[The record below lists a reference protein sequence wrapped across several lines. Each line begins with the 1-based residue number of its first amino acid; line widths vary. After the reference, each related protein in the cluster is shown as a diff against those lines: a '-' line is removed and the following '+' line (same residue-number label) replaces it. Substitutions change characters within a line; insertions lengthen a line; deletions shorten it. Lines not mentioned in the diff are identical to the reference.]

1 MAIDQ
6 ATKKEFND
14 RIVIEKKLIN
24 DIEKDISMYRKA
36 LTANKKMAP
45 YFRLGISAKM
55 IQQVNLYLKM
65 NTLSEEMMNIK
76 NNSYLD
82 TARKILY
89 KIFSEL
95 ESIIKSDVDEAID
108 FNRDELDGITLF
120 TPKQKINLY
129 KHLKRATENLIKA
142 YGQNTKWRWSF
153 PEVYAKL
160 SVIGKNVID
169 FREMQSKRDPREEFY
184 YDRQELLTEVKEDLF
199 EASNHYRD
207 KFELSTK
214 SPNDLLAAV
223 RLLEALKRIAMVMRD
238 DEILKKAK
246 SGIEAYQ
253 ARLESDDDEKKK
265 QAKTGTA
272 KKK

>member
-1 MAIDQ
+1 MAVDQ
-6 ATKKEFND
+6 ATKKAFND
-14 RIVIEKKLIN
+14 RIVDEKKIIN
-24 DIEKDISMYRKA
+24 DLEKDISTYRKA

-45 YFRLGISAKM
+45 YFRLGISAKLL
-55 IQQVNLYLKM
+55 QQMNLYLKM
-65 NTLSEEMMNIK
+65 NSHSEEMMNIK

-89 KIFSEL
+89 KVFAEI
-95 ESIIKSDVDEAID
+95 ESIIKSEVDEPID
-108 FNRDELDGITLF
+108 FNREELDSIQLF
-120 TPKQKINLY
+120 NPKQKLNLY
-129 KHLKRATENLIKA
+129 KHLKKSTDSLIKA

-153 PEVYAKL
+153 PEVYAKFA
-160 SVIGKNVID
+160 VIGKNIID
-169 FREMQSKRDPREEFY
+169 FREMQAKRDPREEFY

-223 RLLEALKRIAMVMRD
+223 RLLESLKRIAMVMRD

-253 ARLESDDDEKKK
+253 ARLESDEEEKKK
-265 QAKTGTA
+265 QSKTPA